1 MREIRP
7 LRSMWWVWKRDH
19 GSRLMRRVAEMDG
32 TRSAKSRA
40 LMIGLSAVIHA
51 DLSITH
57 I

>member
-51 DLSITH
+51 DA
-57 I
+57 